1 MHAVEIA
8 DKDPVL
14 PCFSLGNR
22 QRLHDFV
29 GREEILITIDQNL
42 LPHSLSDS
50 STAPRHSSTDAEDE
64 AQLRSFALCGVGGI
78 GKTELAVEYAYS
90 RRNQFEAIFW
100 LGADK
105 ANILASSFAQIAQT
119 LALEADDSD
128 LAASRDIV
136 MGWLAKPLRHASKGD
151 TPDNLVSWL
160 MIFDNVDDFDVLADF
175 WPKLGRGSVLVT
187 SRDPFAKQNLYTKYQ
202 KNGIDLPQLS
212 EAESK
217 TLMQQLTHVTAE
229 AGQTKALARILE
241 KLDGF
246 PLAISQM
253 SAVFRDLRLSYSDF
267 LKYYEEEGIE
277 RLLTLLDSKESIGA
291 HSLVTLWALKRLL
304 PATRA
309 LLQVISLLDP
319 DKIPED
325 LLIDRK
331 NEVQLDHYPKTI
343 GEYYKARAQLIA
355 SSLVV
360 QNVGQGNLAL
370 HRLIQD
376 TARALMDQEQLRL
389 AFQAVGNLV
398 ISAWTFQKVEQHH
411 STKRF
416 EDCERVFPSVLRL
429 KNGLEPFIRQQSD
442 FVSDLR
448 LARLFNDTGWYSVP
462 TWHDVYHN

>member
-1 MHAVEIA
+1 MHAIEMA
-8 DKDPVL
+8 DKDPTL

-22 QRLHDFV
+22 QRLGNFV

-42 LPHSLSDS
+42 LARSASDP
-50 STAPRHSSTDAEDE
+50 STALCPDPTTNADE
-64 AQLRSFALCGVGGI
+64 VQLRSFAICGLGGI

-90 RRNQFEAIFW
+90 RQDQFEAIFW

-119 LALEADDSD
+119 LGLEEDDSD

-136 MGWLAKPLRHASKGD
+136 MGWLAKPLRKASKGD

-160 MIFDNVDDFDVLADF
+160 IIFDNVDEFDVLADF

-187 SRDPFAKQNLYTKYQ
+187 SRDPAAKRNLYTKY
-202 KNGIDLPQLS
+202 KKKGMDLPQLS
-212 EAESK
+212 EAESE
-217 TLMQQLTHVTAE
+217 TLMQQLTHVTAD
-229 AGQTKALARILE
+229 AGQTKALAKIVE
-241 KLDGF
+241 KVDGF

-277 RLLTLLDSKESIGA
+277 RLLQRLDSKESIGA
-291 HSLVTLWALKRLL
+291 SSLATLWALERLF
-304 PATRA
+304 PATKA

-319 DKIPED
+319 DNIPED

-331 NEVQLDHYPKTI
+331 DEVKLDHYPKTR
-343 GEYYKARAQLIA
+343 GEYYDARSQLLA

-360 QNVGQGNLAL
+360 QNADQQNLSL

-376 TARALMDQEQLRL
+376 TARALMDREQLEL
-389 AFQAVGNLV
+389 AFRAAGNLV

-416 EDCERVFPSVLRL
+416 EDCEKVFPSVLRL
-429 KNGLEPFIRQQSD
+429 KNGLEPFIRQTSD
-442 FVSDLR
+442 FVSNIR
-448 LARLFNDTGWYSVP
+448 IARLFNDTGW
-462 TWHDVYHN
+462 